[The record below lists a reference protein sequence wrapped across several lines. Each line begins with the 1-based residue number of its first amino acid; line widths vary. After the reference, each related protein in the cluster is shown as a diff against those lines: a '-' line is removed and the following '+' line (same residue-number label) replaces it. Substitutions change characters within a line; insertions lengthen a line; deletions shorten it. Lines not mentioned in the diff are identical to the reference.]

1 MNQTVNKKVKNA
13 TTNEYDGI
21 KFKSLLEARGYKLF
35 KEAGFEHIYYESDK
49 IILMDG
55 FKPTVPFY
63 VRNKKTKKLE
73 LNDNKLVH
81 ISYTPDLIITHNN
94 TIFYI
99 ELKGMKTDSYNIK
112 VKLFRNYLEIREKN
126 RVFFELHSIKE
137 IKEAIEI
144 IKHYGEEKSI

>member
-1 MNQTVNKKVKNA
+1 MVATVNKKVKNA

-35 KEAGFEHIYYESDK
+35 KEAGFNVNYELDK
-49 IILMDG
+49 MVLLEG

-63 VRNKKTKKLE
+63 IKDKKTKKLN
-73 LNDNKLVH
+73 LNDKKIIH
-81 ISYTPDLIITHNN
+81 ISYTPDLIIEYNN

-99 ELKGMKTDSYNIK
+99 ELKGIRTDSYNIK
-112 VKLFRNYLEIREKN
+112 VKLFRKYLEDKEKN
-126 RVFFELHSIKE
+126 VVFFELHSIKE

-144 IKHYGEEKSI
+144 IKNHEEKPI